1 MAIPFTSVILQ
12 AEGMKATGVPVPE
25 SVVAELGSAK
35 NPPVTVLLRSAGST
49 GDWYTYRT
57 SIATRNGSYI
67 MSFSSASRDA
77 SGLGAGDE
85 VEVTVEL
92 DTTPRTVQLPE
103 DLTAAL
109 TAAGALDSFLA
120 LSYSRQ
126 RGYVDPVDAAKSADT
141 RQRRIEKIVDE
152 FGGS

>member
-25 SVVAELGSAK
+25 AVVAALGSAK
-35 NPPVTVLLRSAGST
+35 NAPVTVTLRAAGST

-67 MSFSSASRDA
+67 MSFSSANRDA
-77 SGLGAGDE
+77 SGLGAGDA

-103 DLTAAL
+103 DLTSAL
-109 TAAGALDSFLA
+109 TSVGGLDAFLA
-120 LSYSRQ
+120 LSYSR
-126 RGYVDPVDAAKSADT
+126 RRRYVDPVEAAKSVDT
-141 RQRRIEKIVDE
+141 RQRRIEKIIDE

>member
-12 AEGMKATGVPVPE
+12 AEGMKATGVPVPDG
-25 SVVAELGSAK
+25 VVAELGSAK
-35 NPPVTVLLRSAGST
+35 NAPVTVTLRAAGST

-67 MSFSSASRDA
+67 MSFSSANRDA
-77 SGLGAGDE
+77 SGLGAGDA

-103 DLTAAL
+103 DLTSAL
-109 TAAGALDSFLA
+109 TAVGGLDAFLA

-126 RGYVDPVDAAKSADT
+126 RGYVDPVEAAKSVDT